1 VPVGGATVLKAMAH
15 LSDGTTQDVTAG
27 TQWTLSNPALATMS
41 NGALTAKAPGSLT
54 VQAAYVETAPA
65 GTSPASTTVSPQ
77 NLSASLQVTITSASG
92 ASAINVPTITWSAP
106 ADIAYGTALSST
118 QLNATANVAGTFA
131 YTPAAGTQLKVGKQT
146 LSATFTPTD
155 TKTYSAATA
164 SVQLNVA
171 QATPTVTWA
180 APAPIATGAA
190 LSATQLDAT
199 ANVPGSFMY
208 NPAVGAVLAAGT
220 QQLTAVFSPTDTTDY
235 SSVTAHTSLVVGSAT
250 PTPTP
255 TPNPPAPVGCGGPT
269 INLNSGM
276 SQSTLQSS
284 IANAPTCSLILF
296 AAGTYNI
303 SAGLPLPCGVVI
315 SAAVPAT
322 PSNVVLSASFP
333 EESTDIFTMNAG
345 CTSAT
350 SISYLSTLH
359 AGLIFVN
366 APNSNLTI
374 THNQVGDLK
383 CCNSQIYSPAIYFND
398 PSAGATNFIKN
409 AIITYNQLGDS
420 TSCTTPGGSDS
431 SFSGNWMNDA
441 ESPEAPQMGECA
453 GMVIQ
458 TSVNGVI
465 FQNNNIV
472 HVEEGVH
479 LLCYGDRCSPGDPG
493 GSGPVTYNVTA
504 QYNDFNQIHRIV
516 WEEQPEAI
524 SAVTYQYNSEHDWYD
539 SYFGSFGISMACCA
553 NPASFAP
560 YLNTSNNVIVF
571 NTVGA
576 SRYGYG
582 IEAFGTGPPQFT
594 NNLIESPNPTGNAMT
609 YGYNSSGMAPNF
621 NYNTL
626 CGAGFASAGYI
637 SQEFPNLTA
646 PTTTGTVETSTCP
659 VPQSATPTIS
669 PNGGSQSFPL
679 TVTLTDAGFGPTTPL
694 PNGNTGIWYTTDGST
709 PTPGSGSAKRLDS
722 GGSFTLNSAATV
734 KAVGMWGAANQP
746 ASYASGYGFVPSG
759 VVTAAYTGGGA
770 IKRPTGTASSSTSS
784 AGKLAVAAGAPAE
797 LPAGAGSVA
806 LQSVAINPSQP
817 VVGIGSTTQLKAIAT
832 FADGSVKDVTADFGW
847 QSSDGRIATA
857 NGSGTLAGVAS
868 GMATISGSYQG
879 VQASVAIHSTIGE
892 VVWSDPIVITEGG
905 TYSGNWQSTDAKT
918 PAVTIATTAPV
929 TIENARIRSVGSLM
943 KTAVAGSNLTVR
955 NSLGVALNA
964 AVKGQPNGIFLE
976 VTSPVQL
983 DVENNYIENARGGV
997 IVHGYAGNRDGKQTI
1012 VIRANR
1018 ARNLNGLVSDGHGNY
1033 LPGEGANRSQ
1043 AHFIQLDSVQSV
1055 PGIDVGWNE
1064 VVNYPGQSLVD
1075 DNIDVYRSG
1084 GTPNQPLEIHD
1095 TYIQGA
1101 YPYRAAQDAYDGGGI
1116 KTDAK
1121 AGDNAQKVPAF
1132 NSIHDNQVVGTTNYG
1147 IQFAAGHDNVA
1158 ANNRII
1164 SSGLLADGTKIAAQ
1178 QVGMANG
1185 DATGGGVA
1193 DGSMYNNA
1201 MRDNLIGWMCWQ
1213 TSCAQE
1219 GYRKDQSFPAA
1230 PADYSTNSVVA
1241 AGHITLEMENNEY
1254 QVWLNKMSAAS
1265 VTVGPAF

>member
-1 VPVGGATVLKAMAH
+1 VLKAVAH

-41 NGALTAKAPGSLT
+41 NGALTAKAPGALT

-65 GTSPASTTVSPQ
+65 GTSPASATVTPQ

-92 ASAINVPTITWSAP
+92 AGAINVPTITWSAP
-106 ADIAYGTALSST
+106 GDIAYGTALSST
-118 QLNATANVAGTFA
+118 QLSATANVAGTFA
-131 YTPAAGTQLKVGKQT
+131 YAPAAGTLLKPGKQT

-164 SVQLNVA
+164 SVQLTVN

-180 APAPIATGAA
+180 TPAPIATGAA

-220 QQLTAVFSPTDTTDY
+220 QQLTAVFSPTDATDY

-255 TPNPPAPVGCGGPT
+255 TPTPPAPVGCGGPT

-303 SAGLPLPCGVVI
+303 SAGLPLPCGVTI
-315 SAAVPAT
+315 TAAVPAT

-333 EESTDIFTMNAG
+333 EESTDLFTMNSG
-345 CTSAT
+345 CTNPT
-350 SISYLSTLH
+350 TLSYLSTLH
-359 AGLIFVN
+359 AGLIVVS
-366 APNSNLTI
+366 APNSNLTV

-383 CCNSQIYSPAIYFND
+383 CCNSQLHSPAIYFTD
-398 PSAGATNFIKN
+398 PGSGNSNFIKN
-409 AIITYNQLGDS
+409 ATITYNQLGDS
-420 TSCTTPGGSDS
+420 TSCNTPGGSDS
-431 SFSGNWMNDA
+431 SFSGNWMNDT

-465 FQNNNIV
+465 FEHNNIL

-479 LLCYGDRCSPGDPG
+479 VLCYGDRCSPGDPG
-493 GSGPVTYNVTA
+493 GSGPVTYNLTA
-504 QYNDFNQIHRIV
+504 QYNDFSQIHRIV

-524 SAVTYQYNSEHDWYD
+524 TAVTYQYNSEHDWYD
-539 SYFGSFGISMACCA
+539 SYYGSFGVSMACCA

-582 IEAFGTGPPQFT
+582 IEAFGTGPPKFA
-594 NNLIESPNPTGNAMT
+594 NNLIQSPNPSSVAIT
-609 YGYNSSGMAPNF
+609 YGYNSSGVAPNF
-621 NYNTL
+621 NYNTF

-637 SQEFPNLTA
+637 GQEFQNLVA
-646 PTTTGTVETSTCP
+646 PTTTGTVETANCSA
-659 VPQSATPTIS
+659 PQSAAPTIS
-669 PNGGSQSFPL
+669 PNSGAQSFPL
-679 TVTLTDAGFGPTTPL
+679 TVTLSDTGFGPTTPL
-694 PNGNTGIWYTTDGST
+694 PNGNTGIWYTTDGSN
-709 PTPGSGSAKRLDS
+709 PVPGSGTAKRLDS
-722 GGSFTLNSAATV
+722 GGTLTLSSAATV

-746 ASYASGYGFVPSG
+746 ASYASGFGFVPSG
-759 VVTAAYTGGGA
+759 VVTAAYSVSGA
-770 IKRPTGTASSSTSS
+770 IKRPAGTAGSSISS
-784 AGKLAVAAGAPAE
+784 AGKLAVAVGAPAE
-797 LPAGAGSVA
+797 LPAGAASAA

-817 VVGIGSTTQLKAIAT
+817 VVSIGSTTQLKAIAT
-832 FADGSVKDVTADFGW
+832 FDDGSVKDITTDFTW
-847 QSSDGRIATA
+847 QSSDARIMTA
-857 NGSGTLAGVAS
+857 NESGTLTGVAS
-868 GMATISGSYQG
+868 GKATVSGSYRG
-879 VQASVAIHSTIGE
+879 LQASVAANSTIGE
-892 VVWSDPIVITEGG
+892 VMWSDPIVITEGG
-905 TYSGNWQSTDAKT
+905 TYSGNWQSTNAKT
-918 PAVTIATTAPV
+918 PAVTVATTAPV
-929 TIENARIRSVGSLM
+929 TIENAHIRSVGSLV
-943 KTAVAGSNLTVR
+943 KTTVVGSNLTVR
-955 NSLGVALNA
+955 NSLGVAVNA
-964 AVKGQPNGIFLE
+964 AAKGQPNGVFLE
-976 VTSPVQL
+976 VTSPARL
-983 DVENNYIENARGGV
+983 DVENNYIENAQGGV
-997 IVHGYAGNRDGKQTI
+997 IVHGYAGNRDGEQSI

-1018 ARNLNGLVSDGHGNY
+1018 ARNMNGLLSDGNSGY
-1033 LPGEGANRSQ
+1033 LPAEGSNYSQ
-1043 AHFIQLDSVQSV
+1043 ARFIQFDSVQSV

-1064 VVNYPGQSLVD
+1064 VINYPGQSLVA
-1075 DNIDVYRSG
+1075 DNIEVYRSS
-1084 GTPNQPLEIHD
+1084 GTPNQPLDIHD

-1101 YPYRAAQDAYDGGGI
+1101 YPYRAAQDAYTGGGI

-1121 AGDNAQKVPAF
+1121 AGDSPQDVPAF
-1132 NSIHDNQVVGTTNYG
+1132 NSIHDNQVVGTVNYG
-1147 IQFAAGHDNVA
+1147 IQFSSGHNNVA
-1158 ANNRII
+1158 ANNRVI

-1193 DGSMYNNA
+1193 NGSMYNNT

-1213 TSCAQE
+1213 SSCAQA

-1230 PADYSTNSVVA
+1230 PADYSTNSAVTA
-1241 AGHITLEMENNEY
+1241 RQITLEMENNEY